1 MSDPPETLRQL
12 QYNSRLLLYKNDYLR
27 KVNNLLNDVDRRRE
41 LRGEEP
47 GGFLPDELYGEFL
60 LGPCPHFTQESTEPI
75 EESPADYRE
84 PSVQLNDLEQG
95 HSQETEPTVKH
106 IEQFQSPSLQAQEYR
121 EPTKEIP
128 TNYGDPSLQHNDKEH
143 LEETEPTIKQIEQ
156 FQFSLLQAK
165 HAPDVIDDDEK
176 IEKTQEE
183 ISSNGQDGNRK
194 YESDKDLQKP
204 VKKRKGILS
213 SIKRSMNKTIA
224 FFMILIVL
232 IVYLSLSGTC
242 YFLKMTKLE
251 IFNKACN
258 KVENLVHMFNA

>member
-41 LRGEEP
+41 FRGEEP
-47 GGFLPDELYGEFL
+47 GGFLPDELYEEIL
-60 LGPCPHFTQESTEPI
+60 LGTCPHFTQESTEPI

-128 TNYGDPSLQHNDKEH
+128 TNYGDPSLQHNDREQESS
-143 LEETEPTIKQIEQ
+143 EETEPTIKQIEQ
-156 FQFSLLQAK
+156 FQSPSIQAK
-165 HAPDVIDDDEK
+165 YDEK
-176 IEKTQEE
+176 VEKIHLQIYGNE
-183 ISSNGQDGNRK
+183 QDENVH
-194 YESDKDLQKP
+194 ENDKDLEKP
-204 VKKRKGILS
+204 AKKKKGILS
-213 SIKRSMNKTIA
+213 SIKKSMNKTIA
-224 FFMILIVL
+224 FFMTLIVL